1 MSNYYIR
8 KVLEKHEAQTI
19 LNWLESGS
27 CEYED
32 GIRTLGGDDSDESK
46 KLIKRNEEA
55 IGPDDLRSDSIKIV
69 WEGIDRDVGFF
80 GFTAPENSGSPM
92 FTKTYPGG
100 FYKPH
105 QDKPSNGDFSTTIFL
120 SEPDSYGGG
129 ALRLMINSK
138 VEEIKLPMGH
148 AITYKTGIPHQV
160 QPVEY
165 GNRYVSVFWTTS
177 KFSDE
182 TIRKYWGA
190 LNTIFMTNDLSGE
203 FDKYGFEHCNLED
216 CLKSPKFMIQSLM
229 YDMERDYRRDF

>member
-19 LNWLESGS
+19 LNWMESES

-32 GIRTLGGDDSDESK
+32 GIRTLSGDDSDESK
-46 KLIKRNEEA
+46 RLVKRNEEA
-55 IGPDDLRSDSIKIV
+55 IGPDDLRSDCIKTV

-80 GFTAPENSGSPM
+80 GFTAPENSDSPM

-129 ALRLMINSK
+129 ALRLMINGK
-138 VEEIKLPMGH
+138 VEEFKLPMGH

-165 GNRYVSVFWTTS
+165 GNRYVSVFWTIS

-182 TIRKYWGA
+182 NIRKYWGA
-190 LNTIFMTNDLSGE
+190 LNYIFTTHDL
-203 FDKYGFEHCNLED
+203 DKYGDDFELEN
-216 CLKSPKFMIQSLM
+216 CSKSTRFMIQTLM
-229 YDMERDYRRDF
+229 YNMERDYRRNF

>member
-19 LNWLESGS
+19 LNWLESES

-32 GIRTLGGDDSDESK
+32 GIRTLGGTSSDEHK
-46 KLIKRNEEA
+46 RAMKRNEEA
-55 IGPDDLRSDSIKIV
+55 VGPDDLQKDSIKIV

-80 GFTAPENSGSPM
+80 GFTAPENSDAPI

-129 ALRLMINSK
+129 ALRLMINGE
-138 VEEIKLPMGH
+138 VEEFKLPMGH

-160 QPVEY
+160 QSVEY
-165 GNRYVSVFWTTS
+165 GTRYVSVFWTHS

-182 TIRKYWGA
+182 NIRKYWGA
-190 LNTIFMTNDLSGE
+190 LNHIFVTHDL
-203 FDKYGFEHCNLED
+203 DKYGDDSDLEN
-216 CLKSPKFMIQSLM
+216 CSKSTRFMIQTLM
-229 YDMERDYRRDF
+229 YNMERDYRRKF